1 MTEILDIAKK
11 DGRWTECPACK
22 EISITEKLK
31 ENLSICPHCDFHFR
45 VGPQERMT
53 ITCGKGGFAEIETS
67 LSGKGVSTG
76 EEGFKCY
83 NATIKGEPCIIGVM
97 DFSFMGGTM
106 GTSLGQSVMSML
118 DYSSMEKTPAII
130 FCASGGVRVQEGIWG
145 LMQMVRTVYR
155 KNISTA
161 PMITVYTDPCYGGVT
176 ASFSSQADFIIAEQG
191 ARIGF
196 AGPRVIEN
204 TTHAEL
210 PVDFQTASRMLS
222 NGFIDAVVHR
232 RDIPQTL
239 SYILKWL

>member
-1 MTEILDIAKK
+1 LTEILDIAKK

-45 VGPQERMT
+45 VGPRDRMT
-53 ITCGKGGFAEIETS
+53 ITCGKDGFSEIDLS
-67 LSGKGVSTG
+67 LSGKNVPAG

-83 NATIKGEPCIIGVM
+83 NAAIKGEPCIIGVM

-106 GTSLGQSVMSML
+106 GTALGQSVMSML
-118 DYSSMEKTPAII
+118 DYSSAERTPAII

-145 LMQMVRTVYR
+145 LMQMIRTVYR

-161 PMITVYTDPCYGGVT
+161 PLITVYTDPCYGGVT

-196 AGPRVIEN
+196 AGPRVIET

-210 PVDFQTASRMLS
+210 PGDFQTASRTLS
-222 NGFIDAVVHR
+222 NGFVDAVVHR
-232 RDIPQTL
+232 REIPQTL
-239 SYILKWL
+239 YYILKWL